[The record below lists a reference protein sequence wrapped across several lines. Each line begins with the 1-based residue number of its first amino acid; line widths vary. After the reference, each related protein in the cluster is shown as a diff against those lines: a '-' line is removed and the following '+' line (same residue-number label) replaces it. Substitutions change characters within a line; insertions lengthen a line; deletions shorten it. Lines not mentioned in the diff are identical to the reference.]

1 MRGTPFINENFK
13 GLNTVD
19 SPYTL
24 LQGES
29 RDLMNVVS
37 SLRGAIKKRNG
48 STIFTETAAKKI
60 ESPNV
65 ELKTI
70 VPVEVNSEAYLIA
83 SGGTNLYSIN
93 ASGEVS
99 IIGEG
104 FTAGAKWCVI
114 QAPESTEVASQGP
127 VYMTNGIDAP
137 QYWTGAAKN
146 TKVKEWTGVISNPKI
161 KDGVLPALAAGT
173 IIQSATAKFLPS
185 DIGKFVKIST
195 SVSTVTPENKT
206 AKVVKAARIKERPSP
221 TEVVLEIEENAEW
234 EKAYSAVEFEIER
247 SYYEDP
253 TSKKH
258 VPNGKFMI
266 FAGNRVWMAGMA
278 DDPSAV
284 RFSETA
290 VIGEG
295 GEQADPSAWPKENL
309 VRFDRS
315 DGNPIT
321 GIGVVGPYLVLFKEY
336 KTWVIHDLDTGANR
350 KLADT
355 IGCVS
360 HRSIVETV
368 QGTFFL
374 TADQGVYL
382 TEGSK
387 LREMS
392 YNIRPTILAIN
403 PTVRENAAGA
413 YFNNHYYLSFAS
425 GVSTTNDRTIDFD
438 VILKSWWLHD
448 LAGNEWT
455 VWNPIPG
462 ETNLYTIPAAT
473 KAGVVRAFVPGI
485 YTDSGKNFTGNGQLG
500 AWWISSWEP
509 FAYYIFRHRIKAVE
523 LKKRVRS
530 IFFNGSG
537 EIIPLVYKNF
547 ASSGEQLAGVV
558 GNTPQY
564 EPSFPIDFSTNE
576 QEWGNENEEQKWGG
590 ETYQGK
596 QMIWGG
602 GVETGAARIYALGT
616 ANQWAVG
623 WGNNSAEPFEVDAY
637 VFNISFRKS

>member
-1 MRGTPFINENFK
+1 MRGTPFINESFK
-13 GLNTVD
+13 GLNTID

-37 SLRGAIKKRNG
+37 SLRGAIKKRTG
-48 STIFTETAAKKI
+48 SVLFTETAAKKV

-70 VPVEVNSEAYLIA
+70 VPVTIGSETYLIA

-93 ASGEVS
+93 ALGEVS
-99 IIGEG
+99 TIGEG

-114 QAPESTEVASQGP
+114 QAPESTEVASEGP
-127 VYMTNGIDAP
+127 IYLSNGIDLP

-146 TKVKEWTGVISNPKI
+146 TKVKEWTGVTSNPKP
-161 KDGVLPALAAGT
+161 KDGVLPALAART
-173 IIQSATAKFLPS
+173 VLKSATAKFLPS
-185 DIGKFVKIST
+185 DIGKFITFKTEVKTIN
-195 SVSTVTPENKT
+195 PENKT
-206 AKVVKAARIKERPSP
+206 PKVVKLARIKERPTP
-221 TEVVLEIEENAEW
+221 EEVVLEIEENAEW
-234 EKAYSAVEFEIER
+234 EKEYTTVEFEIER
-247 SYYEDP
+247 SYYEDA

-258 VPNGKFMI
+258 VPNGKYMI
-266 FAGNRVWMAGMA
+266 FAGNRVWMTGIE

-295 GEQADPSAWPKENL
+295 GEQADPSSWPKENL

-315 DGNPIT
+315 DGKPIT
-321 GIGVVGPYLVLFKEY
+321 GIGVVGPYLVIFKEF
-336 KTWVIHDLDTGANR
+336 KTWVIHDLDSGANR

-355 IGCVS
+355 VGCVS

-374 TADQGVYL
+374 TADAGVYL

-403 PTVRENAAGA
+403 AGERENAAGA
-413 YFNNHYYLSFAS
+413 YYNNHYYLSFPS
-425 GVSTTNDRTIDFD
+425 EESTTNNRTIDFD
-438 VILKSWWLHD
+438 VILKSWWYHD
-448 LAGNEWT
+448 LAGNQWA
-455 VWNPIPG
+455 VWEPTTG
-462 ETNLYTIPAAT
+462 KTNLYTIPAVT
-473 KAGVVRAFVPGI
+473 KAGVVQAFVPGV
-485 YTDSGKNFTGNGQLG
+485 YTDSGSTYKGNGTLG

-537 EIIPLVYKNF
+537 EIIPLIYKNF
-547 ASSGEQLAGVV
+547 AVSPTQYPAVV
-558 GNTPQY
+558 GSTPQY
-564 EPSFPIDFSTNE
+564 EPSFPVNFATDE
-576 QEWGNENEEQKWGG
+576 QVWGNTNEEQLWGG
-590 ETYQGK
+590 ETYQGIE
-596 QMIWGG
+596 MLWGG
-602 GVETGAARIYALGT
+602 STTYGAARIYAPGI
-616 ANQWAVG
+616 ANQWSVG
-623 WGNNSAEPFEVDAY
+623 WGNNSDEPFEVDAY

>member
-1 MRGTPFINENFK
+1 
-13 GLNTVD
+13 
-19 SPYTL
+19 
-24 LQGES
+24 
-29 RDLMNVVS
+29 MNVVS

-48 STIFTETAAKKI
+48 STLFTETVAKKV

-70 VPVEVNSEAYLIA
+70 VQVNVSSGTYLVA

-93 ASGEVS
+93 AAGEVT

-104 FTAGAKWCVI
+104 FTSGAKWCVI
-114 QAPESTEVASQGP
+114 QAPTSTEVGGQGP
-127 VYMTNGIDAP
+127 VYLTNGVDKP

-146 TKVKEWTGVISNPKI
+146 TAVAEWTGVATNPKLT
-161 KDGVLPALAAGT
+161 DGVLPALAART
-173 IIQSATAKFLPS
+173 TLKSATAKFLPS
-185 DIGKFVKIST
+185 DIGKFITFTTEVK
-195 SVSTVTPENKT
+195 TVTPENKT
-206 AKVVKAARIKERPSP
+206 PKVVTVARIKERPSSE
-221 TEVVLEIEENAEW
+221 EVVLEIEENAEW
-234 EKAYSAVEFEIER
+234 EKAYAAVHFEIER
-247 SYYEDP
+247 AYYEDA

-258 VPNGKFMI
+258 VPNGAFTI
-266 FAGNRVWMAGMA
+266 FAGNRVWMTGIA

-315 DGNPIT
+315 DGKAIT
-321 GIGVVGPYLVLFKEY
+321 GIGVVGPYIVVFKEY
-336 KTWVIHDLDTGANR
+336 KTWVIHDLNTGANR

-360 HRSIVETV
+360 HRSITETV

-392 YNIRPTILAIN
+392 YNVRPTILAIN
-403 PTVRENAAGA
+403 PAQRENAAGG
-413 YFNNHYYLSFAS
+413 YFNNHFYLSFAS
-425 GVSTTNDRTIDFD
+425 GASTTNNRTIDFD
-438 VILKSWWLHD
+438 IILKSWWLHD
-448 LAGNEWT
+448 LAGNQWT
-455 VWNPIPG
+455 IWNPVAG
-462 ETNLYTIPAAT
+462 ETNFYTIPAAT

-485 YTDSGKNFTGNGQLG
+485 YTDSGKNYAGNGELG

-509 FAYYIFRHRIKAVE
+509 FAYYIFRHRIKAIE

-537 EIIPLVYKNF
+537 EIIPLIYKNF
-547 ASSGEQLAGVV
+547 AAAPEQLPGVV
-558 GNTPQY
+558 GAKPQY
-564 EPSFPIDFSTNE
+564 LPSLPITFATDG
-576 QEWGNENEEQKWGG
+576 QIWGNENETQEWGG
-590 ETYQGK
+590 EAYQGVTTL
-596 QMIWGG
+596 WGG
-602 GVETGAARIYALGT
+602 ITSTGAARIYALGT
-616 ANQWAVG
+616 ANQWSVG

-637 VFNISFRKS
+637 VYNISFRKS